1 MSSSLPDL
9 VDRAAAHLA
18 GARTAAE
25 ILDARDHAAVAYD
38 MARRAG
44 RLAAARGAYD
54 ELIPRIHRAQADALV
69 IEAEA
74 KRRLADEY
82 DAAQERGEVARN
94 GGDKSRIP
102 EQNSATVAEI
112 GLTHKIIHESRKVR
126 DAEKAAPGLVRR
138 TVDAALAAG
147 AEPTRAEVRRAVEK
161 AAPKRAAAAT
171 RKPAPPRRA
180 AICMIVREAVAALAG
195 LPPASEVAGYFRGTD
210 HAILV
215 DERLTDAARWLAD
228 FARAW
233 RSDDA

>member
-1 MSSSLPDL
+1 LSLKTSREASPTSANPSLVGLLVSATPEL

-82 DAAQERGEVARN
+82 DAAQERGEVAKA
-94 GGDKSRIP
+94 GDPRPSKT
-102 EQNSATVAEI
+102 EGLATVSDI
-112 GLTHKIIHESRKVR
+112 GLTHKTIHEARKVR

-147 AEPTRAEVRRAVEK
+147 AEPTRAKVRRAVE
-161 AAPKRAAAAT
+161 
-171 RKPAPPRRA
+171 
-180 AICMIVREAVAALAG
+180 EAVAGRRLA
-195 LPPASEVAGYFRGTD
+195 R
-210 HAILV
+210 V
-215 DERLTDAARWLAD
+215 DIG
-228 FARAW
+228 
-233 RSDDA
+233 

>member
-1 MSSSLPDL
+1 MGLLVSATPEL

-82 DAAQERGEVARN
+82 DAATASRAAGSILSLAACASAAAIVAVSNMMVSFQDLPGGRGRVTGE
-94 GGDKSRIP
+94 GGSNAQRHAPIVCP
-102 EQNSATVAEI
+102 AAHIYRRQNETPALPHPYDTWAQDLECRA
-112 GLTHKIIHESRKVR
+112 GRKDVR
-126 DAEKAAPGLVRR
+126 L
-138 TVDAALAAG
+138 AALRLRRRFMG
-147 AEPTRAEVRRAVEK
+147 A
-161 AAPKRAAAAT
+161 
-171 RKPAPPRRA
+171 
-180 AICMIVREAVAALAG
+180 
-195 LPPASEVAGYFRGTD
+195 S
-210 HAILV
+210 
-215 DERLTDAARWLAD
+215 
-228 FARAW
+228 
-233 RSDDA
+233 